1 MMRFPEITAILFI
14 GIYKIPPELIVFRYI
29 FTDCL
34 LRNMDFFHDPLL
46 FFQRK
51 MMVASLPHGIFRE
64 INTPKPLLNL
74 RIDAQKFNHTPLNS
88 QIIQLVEIHVFLD
101 DGA

>member
-14 GIYKIPPELIVFRYI
+14 GIYKISPELIVFRYI

-51 MMVASLPHGIFRE
+51 MIVFAFVALVAS
-64 INTPKPLLNL
+64 NLLKETL
-74 RIDAQKFNHTPLNS
+74 KLALYHL
-88 QIIQLVEIHVFLD
+88 
-101 DGA
+101 

>member
-46 FFQRK
+46 FCG
-51 MMVASLPHGIFRE
+51 MLY
-64 INTPKPLLNL
+64 
-74 RIDAQKFNHTPLNS
+74 
-88 QIIQLVEIHVFLD
+88 
-101 DGA
+101 

>member
-51 MMVASLPHGIFRE
+51 MIVSRLSLEVYPHSTELSASMASLR
-64 INTPKPLLNL
+64 L
-74 RIDAQKFNHTPLNS
+74 R
-88 QIIQLVEIHVFLD
+88 
-101 DGA
+101 